1 MVMVA
6 THLKDI
12 VREFKEAVA
21 ENKSGISG
29 RHRRK
34 ALKVRKFHLGQKIR
48 CDRDEIYAER
58 G

>member
-1 MVMVA
+1 MVT

-12 VREFKEAVA
+12 VREFKQAVD

-34 ALKVRKFHLGQKIR
+34 AFKVRKFHPGQEVR
-48 CDRDEIYAER
+48 CDREEIYAER